1 MLYKAVNSTVSFSYS
16 LSTDLQQIRELE
28 YITGL
33 EWKPMADNEYLEK
46 FNFSVTSKE
55 LPLFKQ
61 IANMQV
67 TWKPS
72 NHLEVKLPKVQFKDA
87 GWYQCQITVSRGHVE
102 KAIHLVVMTG
112 ERKLWPLWTLQRKWG
127 RSMGGAPQKGA
138 YHLETPRLSQ
148 TLWKGCSHPHTIIE

>member
-112 ERKLWPLWTLQRKWG
+112 FAGPA
-127 RSMGGAPQKGA
+127 SPVA
-138 YHLETPRLSQ
+138 YAAVGSATNLLCFLNRDPSA
-148 TLWKGCSHPHTIIE
+148 S